1 MADDDSI
8 VTPILEA
15 VSKSIADK
23 MGPLGTSAAQMFF
36 DHFKS
41 SLGGFTAGSSPA
53 APGSGAAGSAP
64 TASPPTT
71 TESTEKT
78 KVEVDSSG
86 FAALEKTLSG
96 SSAGLKVF
104 YDQMTGMVG
113 NTDGL
118 ADSFTHLT
126 AQLESSDF
134 LMAVG
139 IQATANK
146 VLEARQ
152 EVLKFAS
159 TVEQPLKFDK
169 SALEFF
175 GGFNQKFGET
185 IDVAKQFR
193 TELQNAGKMGF
204 STERSVSELKQLSS
218 ATGLSIGAIATLGT
232 SLTRAGDGV
241 PEGAFTGFAGL
252 ERMIAATGIEGAKAM
267 DLMRMQMKAFHTEA
281 GQELNVIAELDSIIQ
296 NTNISMDEAA
306 TVVSSNAQKFTMLGG
321 NIKGVELVY
330 KQFLDGLKPG
340 QEAIAGVLTDKTLGS
355 LAGLNT
361 EMKAFIGMTSN
372 LGQGGG
378 SLESALRVEEALA
391 SGEGLQEV
399 MDGIFAQAE
408 KISGTPLLTRKE
420 ALETGQAQQYYT
432 QKATVNQMLGGN
444 YSDVELEKMFEA
456 RQRGSGATLESI
468 QSSAIQGI
476 QGIQGSRATS
486 LYGRSETN
494 LDIEIGPLTR
504 QIEKISSAIEI
515 KGSEKASQELK
526 NLGGTAN
533 TVADNL
539 SKFSE
544 RLGDTF
550 EAVISSMKGKG
561 SNEIKSIAQ
570 NFLVGDMQVPTGDAL
585 RSGASAA
592 DAGSASAMMDVGLKP
607 AHSDASVIPAPVNT
621 GAVSYPLMTNT
632 DLPDFNLN
640 QPTLSGRVNFLPQL
654 LPDNNSAGQN
664 NPTKAE
670 NIVNEI
676 MQEFKLKF
684 GEIPVKF
691 KLSMDNNT
699 LKVLVDQPR
708 DDSINE

>member
-41 SLGGFTAGSSPA
+41 SLGGFTAGSSPS
-53 APGSGAAGSAP
+53 APGANATAP
-64 TASPPTT
+64 TTSPPTT
-71 TESTEKT
+71 TERVEKT

-96 SSAGLKVF
+96 SSAGLKGF

-118 ADSFTHLT
+118 SDSFTHLT
-126 AQLESSDF
+126 AQLKSPDF

-146 VLEARQ
+146 VLEARKS
-152 EVLKFAS
+152 VLEFAS
-159 TVEQPLKFDK
+159 TVEKPLSFDK
-169 SALEFF
+169 SALDAF
-175 GGFNQKFGET
+175 GGFSQEFGQT
-185 IDVAKQFR
+185 SKVVTQFR
-193 TELQNAGKMGF
+193 TELENAGKMGF
-204 STERSVSELKQLSS
+204 STERSVAELKQLSS

-232 SLTRAGDGV
+232 SLTRTGDAV
-241 PEGAFTGFAGL
+241 PDGAFTGFAGL

-267 DLMRMQMKAFHTEA
+267 DLMRMQMKAFHTESDQA
-281 GQELNVIAELDSIIQ
+281 LDVIAELDKIVQ
-296 NTNISMDEAA
+296 GTNVSMDEAA

-330 KQFLDGLKPG
+330 KQFLNGLDKG

-456 RQRGSGATLESI
+456 RQKSGSTTLESI
-468 QSSAIQGI
+468 QGTSA
-476 QGIQGSRATS
+476 AE
-486 LYGRSETN
+486 LKGRSERN

-515 KGSEKASQELK
+515 GGSAKASEQLINLGENSGKAADSLLRFSKGLGDAFDAAISGLKGGGSAEMVDSASMVFGKNLRPPTAEEALGGASAEAANSASSLMKAGVRPIDASSLAIPPPVETGVVSLPSMSKAYDWSAGLDFTKMSGSEKKILMPQVEMERSPSNFNKDSVEKAFD
-526 NLGGTAN
+526 AF
-533 TVADNL
+533 L
-539 SKFSE
+539 SK
-544 RLGDTF
+544 
-550 EAVISSMKGKG
+550 
-561 SNEIKSIAQ
+561 IKE
-570 NFLVGDMQVPTGDAL
+570 
-585 RSGASAA
+585 
-592 DAGSASAMMDVGLKP
+592 
-607 AHSDASVIPAPVNT
+607 
-621 GAVSYPLMTNT
+621 
-632 DLPDFNLN
+632 
-640 QPTLSGRVNFLPQL
+640 
-654 LPDNNSAGQN
+654 
-664 NPTKAE
+664 TK
-670 NIVNEI
+670 
-676 MQEFKLKF
+676 
-684 GEIPVKF
+684 EIPVK
-691 KLSMDNNT
+691 LNVTVGSNNT
-699 LKVLVDQPR
+699 LKVSVDQPER
-708 DDSINE
+708 SSAISE

>member
-41 SLGGFTAGSSPA
+41 SLGGFTAGSSPSAPGAGANAA
-53 APGSGAAGSAP
+53 AP
-64 TASPPTT
+64 TTSPPTT
-71 TESTEKT
+71 TERVEKT

-96 SSAGLKVF
+96 SSAGLKGF
-104 YDQMTGMVG
+104 YDKMTGMVG

-118 ADSFTHLT
+118 TKGFEHLT
-126 AQLESSDF
+126 AQVTKSDF

-146 VLEARQ
+146 VLEARKK
-152 EVLKFAS
+152 VLEFAS
-159 TVEQPLKFDK
+159 TVEKPLKFDK
-169 SALEFF
+169 SALDAF
-175 GGFNQKFGET
+175 GGFSQEFGQT
-185 IDVAKQFR
+185 SKVVTQFR
-193 TELQNAGKMGF
+193 TELENAGKMGF
-204 STERSVSELKQLSS
+204 STERSVAELKQLSS
-218 ATGLSIGAIATLGT
+218 ATGLSIGAIASLGT
-232 SLTRAGDGV
+232 SLTRAGDAV
-241 PEGAFTGFAGL
+241 PAGAFTGFAGL

-267 DLMRMQMKAFHTEA
+267 DLMRMQMKAFNTESGEA
-281 GQELNVIAELDSIIQ
+281 LNVIAELDSIIQ
-296 NTNISMDEAA
+296 NTSVSMDEAA

-340 QEAIAGVLTDKTLGS
+340 QEAIAGILTDKTLGS

-456 RQRGSGATLESI
+456 RQGGGGTTLRSVQGASPAALLE
-468 QSSAIQGI
+468 
-476 QGIQGSRATS
+476 
-486 LYGRSETN
+486 RSERN

-515 KGSEKASQELK
+515 KGSNQASEKLREL
-526 NLGGTAN
+526 G
-533 TVADNL
+533 VATNEVTDNL

-544 RLGDTF
+544 RLGETF
-550 EAVISSMKGKG
+550 NAVMSSMKGKTSYTDMEKIG
-561 SNEIKSIAQ
+561 SNWVEGGAK
-570 NFLVGDMQVPTGDAL
+570 MPTGKDA
-585 RSGASAA
+585 REGAPVAAA
-592 DAGSASAMMDVGLKP
+592 DSALVKRKAGLKP
-607 AHSDASVIPAPVNT
+607 VGESLLERLSPVDE
-621 GAVSYPLMTNT
+621 GVPLMTNT
-632 DLPDFNLN
+632 ALPDLNLKL
-640 QPTLSGRVNFLPQL
+640 PPLSGRPNLLPQL
-654 LPDNNSAGQN
+654 SFDNNSAGGQN
-664 NPTKAE
+664 NSTKAE
-670 NIVNEI
+670 NIVNEV
-676 MQEFKLKF
+676 MDKLELRL
-684 GEIPVKF
+684 GSIPVKF
-691 KLSMDNNT
+691 KVALDGDNQIRLTIPNT
-699 LKVLVDQPR
+699 SASAPEQ
-708 DDSINE
+708 